1 MSRDSL
7 NYYLLDTPDLLIEKA
22 LIWRSEF
29 TKSLYDKG
37 VFYGFCC
44 AMAKLYREISNCDLI
59 TKLSVRAQNFNPEK
73 LITDL
78 KLPTCSQEP
87 PSIKKSRDNFLF
99 SILSELLC
107 NAIDLRDRAIR
118 EQNSWQDDWLR
129 GQYFGHYSVITT
141 MVNQVMAFELF
152 DMLPD
157 SWGEFDPDT
166 LHNGLKKS
174 DLGL

>member
-1 MSRDSL
+1 MSKSSL
-7 NYYLLDTPDLLIEKA
+7 DYYLLDTPDLLIDEM
-22 LIWRSEF
+22 LDYRS
-29 TKSLYDKG
+29 SLSRSIYNKG
-37 VFYGFCC
+37 VLYGLSC
-44 AMAKLYREISNCDLI
+44 AMVKLYREISNRGLI

-78 KLPTCSQEP
+78 KLPACSQEP

-107 NAIDLRDRAIR
+107 DAIDLRDRAIR
-118 EQNSWQDDWLR
+118 EQNSRQDDWLR

-141 MVNQVMAFELF
+141 MMNEVMVFELF

-157 SWGEFDPDT
+157 SWEEFDPDT